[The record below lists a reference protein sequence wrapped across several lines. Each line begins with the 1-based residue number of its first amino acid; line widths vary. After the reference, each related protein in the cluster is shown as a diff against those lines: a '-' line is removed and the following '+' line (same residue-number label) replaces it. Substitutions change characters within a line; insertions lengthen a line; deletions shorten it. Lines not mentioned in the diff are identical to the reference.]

1 MRILVIGAGLS
12 GLTTATTLARQGY
25 DVTVLAEKV
34 GIDSASVIA
43 TAIWH
48 VYLVDPGDKRILDWS
63 SRTLE
68 ILLDLAATDTKSGVE
83 LVEGVELFRNSEEAL
98 PPWYNIPPKFSMLS
112 LEELQDYPGVKW
124 GYFISAP
131 VANMEKYLPWLVGEA
146 KNSGVRFQNKKLP
159 SLEDVD
165 PIYDLVVSCTGIES
179 QSFLPDKTIVPVRGQ
194 YLMLRNAGI
203 ELERYIGDD
212 DHPEGMSY
220 AILRDGDLLVG
231 GTEEF
236 GISSLEFDQ
245 PPGQLL
251 SRAAKFCPEISKID
265 PQEWESVVGLRP
277 YRLGGVCLEMTSR
290 KTKEGSVPVILN
302 YGHGGSGFSLSW
314 GCAEEVLRLVRDFEA
329 SGVSLN

>member
-1 MRILVIGAGLS
+1 MGILVIGAGLS

-25 DVTVLAEKV
+25 DVTVIAEKV
-34 GIDSASVIA
+34 GVDSASVIA

-48 VYLVDPGDKRILDWS
+48 VYLVDPDDKRILDWS

-68 ILLDLAATDTKSGVE
+68 VLLHLAATDTKSGVE
-83 LVEGVELFRNSEEAL
+83 LIEGVELFRNSEEAL
-98 PPWYNIPPKFSMLS
+98 PTWFDIPPKFSMLT

-124 GYFISAP
+124 GYFVSAP
-131 VANMEKYLPWLVGEA
+131 VANMEKYLPWLVDEA
-146 KNSGVRFQNKKLP
+146 KKSGVTFQSKKLA

-179 QSFLPDKTIVPVRGQ
+179 QSFLADKTVVPVRGQ

-236 GISSLEFDQ
+236 GVAKLEFDQ
-245 PPGQLL
+245 TPDAIL
-251 SRAAKFCPEISKID
+251 SRAAKFAPEISQID
-265 PQEWESVVGLRP
+265 PRKWEKVVGLRP
-277 YRLGGVCLEMTSR
+277 FRPGGVCLEMTSR
-290 KTKEGSVPVILN
+290 MTKGGSMPVIFN

-314 GCAEEVLRLVRDFEA
+314 GCAEEVLHLVQSFET
-329 SGVSLN
+329 STMPLR